1 MQNFNHPYLAH
12 SPRDFWHRW
21 HISLSSWFG
30 DYVYIPMGG
39 SRCSTLKHQRNLFL
53 TMLISGVWH
62 GANWTF
68 ILWGA
73 IHGVFLCLNNLKRKY
88 FGSNNTK
95 WIGLIEVFGTFLM
108 AMFCW
113 IFFRAN
119 NLSDAIMAINKIFTQ
134 PGLLFRGAGY
144 PAIVLPLILIALL
157 MVKEIKD
164 EYFEKPLYF
173 MHNKN
178 HFISIMCTTLMVA
191 IILLCG
197 QFDGGQFIYFQF

>member
-1 MQNFNHPYLAH
+1 
-12 SPRDFWHRW
+12 
-21 HISLSSWFG
+21 
-30 DYVYIPMGG
+30 
-39 SRCSTLKHQRNLFL
+39 
-53 TMLISGVWH
+53 
-62 GANWTF
+62 
-68 ILWGA
+68 
-73 IHGVFLCLNNLKRKY
+73 
-88 FGSNNTK
+88 
-95 WIGLIEVFGTFLM
+95 
-108 AMFCW
+108 
-113 IFFRAN
+113 
-119 NLSDAIMAINKIFTQ
+119 MAINKIFTQ

-178 HFISIMCTTLMVA
+178 QFISIMCTTLMIA